1 MTDTDNPVN
10 STQNSNV
17 SGELIDLYQSN
28 CSARNNLWGIYVVAT
43 FAASGFVVT
52 AQGDV
57 GTLARIAMS
66 LGFLAFTIGHGFLL
80 YRTSHIL
87 IAIEGLL
94 KEVKDHPFQSVL
106 DRISSWESNVTFP
119 FIAHVVIDICVI
131 AIVWSKPLGEYLKCS
146 P

>member
-1 MTDTDNPVN
+1 MNDTESPTN
-10 STQNSNV
+10 SAQNSDV
-17 SGELIDLYQSN
+17 GELIDLYQSN
-28 CSARNNLWGIYVVAT
+28 SSARNNLWGIYVVAT

-94 KEVKDHPFQSVL
+94 KKLKSHPLQPIL
-106 DRISSWESNVTFP
+106 DKICDSESKITSP
-119 FIAHVVIDICVI
+119 FIAHVIIDICVI
-131 AIVWSKPLGEYLKCS
+131 AIIWSKP
-146 P
+146 